1 MNRVDIFANQALDS
15 IIERGLSELD
25 GVHFTVH
32 HHLGGN
38 GNKGFCLNSDIW
50 PEGNVGYII
59 YCNDTRLE
67 QIKELLVK
75 IKEEFPVIGLHS
87 FVTQGAQELV

>member
-15 IIERGLSELD
+15 IIERGLSEIES
-25 GVHFTVH
+25 VHFTVH
-32 HHLGGN
+32 HHLGGK
-38 GNKGFCLNSDIW
+38 GNKGYCLNSEIW

-59 YCNDTRLE
+59 YCNDNELAE
-67 QIKELLVK
+67 IKGLLIK

-87 FVTQGAQELV
+87 FITKGAEELV